1 MEVATLLHDS
11 ADEILA
17 AAHSAVERTQLKNY
31 IRDGKEHTSQRL
43 KALFVLTTRAVK
55 ERNLGPM
62 IAHAETVARERFG
75 AGYDIAE
82 VQTAFNVLEEAM
94 WTKIVHALLRGIRR
108 GAWTRQH
115 GPRCRKRRS
124 GEDLCRAREQV
135 AGRFAESSFPVCGDR
150 RSLTGIIIT
159 LRPQSGI
166 PQNAFSR

>member
-31 IRDGKEHTSQRL
+31 MRDGKEHTSQRL

-94 WTKIVHALLRGIRR
+94 WTKIVHALPPAEYGEALGLVSTVL
-108 GAWTRQH
+108 GAGKDALARTYVALAS
-115 GPRCRKRRS
+115 KS
-124 GEDLCRAREQV
+124 RAGSLNLHSLF
-135 AGRFAESSFPVCGDR
+135 AGTEGA
-150 RSLTGIIIT
+150 
-159 LRPQSGI
+159 
-166 PQNAFSR
+166 